1 MKKSELRWMFRKLE
15 NSIIELLKETQKLSI
30 QIEFLLEEVDK
41 PKKEANHNNIPLPPT
56 YPDPT
61 PYKYSLHN
69 PERPRWRKHY

>member
-41 PKKEANHNNIPLPPT
+41 PKKRGKP
-56 YPDPT
+56 
-61 PYKYSLHN
+61 
-69 PERPRWRKHY
+69 